1 MSSAREKA
9 EEGKILCE
17 ALSAAVS
24 DLRLG
29 RLCTR
34 RCLSCSILYHDL
46 DGIDIPHEEFENAEP
61 WDRPAERLD
70 KIVKL
75 IKKEANGG
83 CRRAERILKLIR
95 AVFVGVQYCNCQ
107 KSNRVSFLE
116 RLPGILSIK
125 AETSNPDENGL
136 TAWSLSDCDVFQEHA
151 VFDERRRRK
160 RCSNCKSS
168 VMALAKLA
176 FCPKVLFLDII
187 PTNTFDSAALSP
199 SSIELHSYSTKN
211 RAGIFIEDL
220 QNISH
225 TGEASGLLCSV
236 LNLKRNP
243 FVEYLSLELGYEKD
257 VRDDRRRFIGD
268 SLHMYRTFSTS
279 FDYSTWDS
287 GRPWGFGSVWNS
299 NVARTNYIVRRLRP
313 RLLQVMSSESEGMN
327 LSSDSYQQQGLQRR
341 EEGVLQGSDPNEGVE
356 EEIFVISS
364 SSSSSELALTE
375 ASEDLSVIPTS
386 SGLPSGEI
394 LANSSSSP
402 PFSELPRAQVAEDL
416 STTPNHS
423 TGFSSVERALENAIE
438 RLENVRLADPQPDS
452 HLTEGT
458 RRSSLSELDEDEE
471 QEGVIQAASLSEEAR
486 REASARSL
494 SQSTVENMPSRIEIS
509 VHQSTNDRNPRV
521 RQRLGATQG
530 PGINEGAFT
539 PTPVRVSPPETSD
552 ANTREV
558 RDGASYRDGSF
569 ERGSRRD
576 LLGANPSQEENQEQ
590 TILDESRGSYPL
602 TQTGLDVA
610 ENIENLV
617 TSSEST
623 ISDTLL
629 PETNPLLQPPLI
641 SSTFPGFLRASDR
654 VHMRGPGTE
663 WRRELASTNH
673 CSLEE
678 FISSN
683 CSPIAFDLEKVFVL
697 LFEESDLSLS
707 ETETDLGCLEVLM
720 DLDSIVLLSKHWS
733 GQILKLPVRIFD
745 CSKRAL
751 QYPCKTARSLRNNLA
766 FAGEYSQAYFYT
778 NKNPAFAIGE
788 TFWNGTILRIV
799 VLLPDPSMVGGGLSL
814 YPHIFYE
821 GNSESLDR
829 VCLWREVRK
838 LLDFASLE
846 VLANPADTNFS
857 SHAEAAEYTVTGFG
871 RGEFSVMTKFL
882 ILFFQALEDFA
893 QMPGRAKLFGHLPRR
908 AIAEEGD
915 AKIVR
920 KELYR
925 ILWNSSGS
933 GEDEVSAYWDSLF
946 ERFNTSGENLI
957 SRAPWKS
964 DHTRRGENALLG
976 GSSDNITIVLEDLL
990 GLRRL
995 RFLIEGHDMKRC
1007 VQIRTE
1013 REAKFFED
1021 SFASAFDCRKEFC
1034 VDGVY
1039 DIGFTFKSSKSHD
1052 LAIKSSAADRIHLF
1066 TGQTRTGWEN
1076 SHSLEFYSTWG
1087 YPHNISFS
1095 TRKPYVGREAESI
1108 SAYRNGIRRIK
1119 AYHPIFRQAST
1130 GRVTDYEKHGKEF
1143 RRYMAT
1149 ALFPEIS
1156 KTSSQRRPHSRSNT
1170 NSPSDRARILVLE
1183 KLQELCME
1191 RMSRSRFIRSTVRYE
1206 LTYGINNGRGR
1217 LPLEMLVPLS
1227 RQTERPSAWWNG
1239 SGGDGIWS
1247 TPRKMPF
1254 SVYKS
1259 NTYFKSLT
1267 HFEDILLRNAC
1278 IILAACRSSILE
1290 ELAGLEDRIREA
1302 RALTR
1307 TIHPYFDIRGQ
1318 EAPGPDFRH
1327 WVLTLC
1333 SSLYETARHSY
1344 KALKANPYSGELV
1357 HLPYCMRAAG
1367 IEDSWYLLG
1376 IPLQIT
1382 YYLDKLFP
1390 GMRCH
1395 QDSVRDGE
1403 QVWTRLRQ
1411 LEIRNRGPY
1420 KLGVVRANLSLVFSR
1435 ETQNEEENIPDPL
1448 NIQNYVMRRIHDTQ
1462 VIAEAYALSAAVSIL
1477 SRPASR
1483 SLFDPDDPHSL
1494 AAGEDIMSLLSVLFV
1509 RTLVEDTQVF
1519 IRKTESGLLNR
1530 GLWQPSVFSNQG
1542 VLRHLWDIAARDEGW
1557 PPSHRL
1563 LERENANTSEVDVS
1577 QLLEDAGRAI
1587 RSGSTR
1593 IGSIIRSE
1601 NWLSFLS
1608 RLASHTIKDP
1618 QDLIQGEKYPRRWA
1632 GSVHV
1637 LKAIFFFIAEDD
1649 ALMSDRRSAT
1659 GFQTLLVKAFD
1670 DYFEACLKKCME
1682 AAGLFRAA
1690 PDISN
1695 PDRRNIFWET
1705 SRLGFVSLTSSPE
1718 PLETHENRVEENDE
1732 ENSGELAWTD
1742 YINSGND
1749 MDYRLPSDF
1758 YFQAY
1763 LRKISESNFNSAS
1776 TVDAWEALR
1785 FLLNVRRTALEEGR
1799 LFEQAFDLPQQE
1811 SQGAS
1816 SRPLGRAPRVDYPR
1830 SRNPRRRNSI
1840 LALSG
1845 LVYKV
1850 RDSLYSA
1857 RTWLRHHLDTSPAE
1871 LYESRVMNLEDSIRS
1886 RSQWRLCPPNVLRE
1900 ALRSVLGEQIERPPG
1915 SLLRLHLRQILWS
1928 PENLSGIAEAQRR
1941 FHRVNCPRPML
1952 L

>member
-1 MSSAREKA
+1 MSSAKEKA
-9 EEGKILCE
+9 EEGKTLCE

-24 DLRLG
+24 DLRLR

-34 RCLSCSILYHDL
+34 RCLSCSILHHDL
-46 DGIDIPHEEFENAEP
+46 DGLDIPYEEFENAEP

-75 IKKEANGG
+75 IKNEADGG
-83 CRRAERILKLIR
+83 CRRAESILKYIR

-125 AETSNPDENGL
+125 AETSKPDEDGL

-151 VFDERRRRK
+151 AFDERGRRK
-160 RCSNCKSS
+160 SCSNCKSS
-168 VMALAKLA
+168 VMALTKLA

-187 PTNTFDSAALSP
+187 PTSTFDPAALSA

-211 RAGIFIEDL
+211 RGGIFIEDL
-220 QNISH
+220 QNISR
-225 TGEASGLLCSV
+225 TGEAYGLLCSV
-236 LNLKRNP
+236 VNLKRKP
-243 FVEYLSLELGYEKD
+243 FEEYLSLELGYERD
-257 VRDDRRRFIGD
+257 VRDNRRSFIGD

-279 FDYSTWDS
+279 FDFFRWDS
-287 GRPWGFGSVWNS
+287 ERPWGFGSLWNS
-299 NVARTNYIVRRLRP
+299 DMAKANYIVRRLRR
-313 RLLQVMSSESEGMN
+313 RLPQVISSESEEMS
-327 LSSDSYQQQGLQRR
+327 LSSDSCQQQGLRRR
-341 EEGVLQGSDPNEGVE
+341 EERFLPGTDPNQGVA
-356 EEIFVISS
+356 EEIVVIPS
-364 SSSSSELALTE
+364 SSSSSELALAET
-375 ASEDLSVIPTS
+375 SEDLLVIPTS
-386 SGLPSGEI
+386 SGLRSGEI

-402 PFSELPRAQVAEDL
+402 PFSELPRTEVAEDL
-416 STTPNHS
+416 ATAPNHS
-423 TGFSSVERALENAIE
+423 AGFSRVERALEDIIE
-438 RLENVRLADPQPDS
+438 RLENVRLADSQPDS
-452 HLTEGT
+452 HLTQGA
-458 RRSSLSELDEDEE
+458 RRSDSSVLYEDQE
-471 QEGVIQAASLSEEAR
+471 QEGLIHAAIPSEEAR
-486 REASARSL
+486 REPSAISL
-494 SQSTVENMPSRIEIS
+494 PQTAVENMPNNQTEDFAY
-509 VHQSTNDRNPRV
+509 QSSDDRNPRV
-521 RQRLGATQG
+521 RERLEETQG
-530 PGINEGAFT
+530 AGINERAFA
-539 PTPVRVSPPETSD
+539 PTSVRESPPETSD
-552 ANTREV
+552 AHTREA
-558 RDGASYRDGSF
+558 RDGASYRSGSL
-569 ERGSRRD
+569 EQGSRRD
-576 LLGANPSQEENQEQ
+576 SHGANPSQEEGQER
-590 TILDESRGSYPL
+590 TTLHESRRSPPL
-602 TQTGLDVA
+602 TPPGLDIA
-610 ENIENLV
+610 DNIENLV

-629 PETNPLLQPPLI
+629 PERSPLLQPPLI
-641 SSTFPGFLRASDR
+641 SSTFPGLLRASAR

-663 WRRELASTNH
+663 WRREFASTNH
-673 CSLEE
+673 FSLEE
-678 FISSN
+678 FISSDF
-683 CSPIAFDLEKVFVL
+683 SPIAFDLEKLFVL
-697 LFEESDLSLS
+697 LFEESDLSLN

-733 GQILKLPVRIFD
+733 GDILKLPVRIFD

-751 QYPCKTARSLRNNLA
+751 QYPCKTARSPRNNLA
-766 FAGEYSQAYFYT
+766 FAGQYSQAYFYA
-778 NKNPAFAIGE
+778 NKNPAFAVGE
-788 TFWNGTILRIV
+788 TFWNQAIVRIV
-799 VLLPDPSMVGGGLSL
+799 VLLPDPSIVGGGLSL

-838 LLDFASLE
+838 LLDFSSLE

-857 SHAEAAEYTVTGFG
+857 THAEASEYTVTTFG
-871 RGEFSVMTKFL
+871 RGEFRVMTKFL
-882 ILFFQALEDFA
+882 ILFFQALEDYV
-893 QMPGRAKLFGHLPRR
+893 QMPERAKLFGHLPRR
-908 AIAEEGD
+908 AIAEDGD

-925 ILWNSSGS
+925 VLWNSSDS
-933 GEDEVSAYWDSLF
+933 GEEEISAYWDNLF
-946 ERFNTSGENLI
+946 ERFTISDEDLI

-976 GSSDNITIVLEDLL
+976 GSSDNITVVLEDLL

-1021 SFASAFDCRKEFC
+1021 SFASAFDCRKELC

-1039 DIGFTFKSSKSHD
+1039 DIGFTFKSSKGHD
-1052 LAIKSSAADRIHLF
+1052 LAIKSSAADRVHLF
-1066 TGQTRTGWEN
+1066 TGQTRTGWDD
-1076 SHSLEFYSTWG
+1076 SRSIEFYSTWG

-1108 SAYRNGIRRIK
+1108 SPYRNGIRRIK

-1143 RRYMAT
+1143 RKYMAT
-1149 ALFPEIS
+1149 ALFPEVS
-1156 KTSSQRRPHSRSNT
+1156 KNSSQRIP
-1170 NSPSDRARILVLE
+1170 NSPSDSARVFILE

-1191 RMSRSRFIRSTVRYE
+1191 RIARSRFIRSTVRYE
-1206 LTYGINNGRGR
+1206 LTYGINNGHGR
-1217 LPLEMLVPLS
+1217 LPLEMLFPLF
-1227 RQTERPSAWWNG
+1227 RQTKRPSAWWNG
-1239 SGGDGIWS
+1239 SSGDGVWS

-1267 HFEDILLRNAC
+1267 HFEDSLLRNAC

-1290 ELAGLEDRIREA
+1290 ELVGLEDRIREA
-1302 RALTR
+1302 RALAR
-1307 TIHPYFDIRGQ
+1307 IIHPYFDIRGQ

-1344 KALKANPYSGELV
+1344 KALIANPYSGELV
-1357 HLPYCMRAAG
+1357 HLPYCMRAVG

-1411 LEIRNRGPY
+1411 MEIRNRRPY

-1435 ETQNEEENIPDPL
+1435 EAQNEEENIPEPL
-1448 NIQNYVMRRIHDTQ
+1448 SIQNYVMRRIQDTQ

-1483 SLFDPDDPHSL
+1483 SLFDPDDHHSL
-1494 AAGEDIMSLLSVLFV
+1494 ATGEDIMSLLSVLFV

-1530 GLWQPSVFSNQG
+1530 GLWQPSIFSNQV
-1542 VLRHLWDIAARDEGW
+1542 VLRHLWSLAALNEGW

-1563 LERENANTSEVDVS
+1563 LERESGNTSEVDVS

-1587 RSGSTR
+1587 RRGSTR
-1593 IGSIIRSE
+1593 IGSIVRSE
-1601 NWLSFLS
+1601 HWLSFIS
-1608 RLASHTIKDP
+1608 RLASHTVKDP

-1670 DYFEACLKKCME
+1670 TYFEVCLKKCME

-1705 SRLGFVSLTSSPE
+1705 SRLSFVGLTSPAE
-1718 PLETHENRVEENDE
+1718 PLEAHENQSEENDE
-1732 ENSGELAWTD
+1732 ENPGELAWTD
-1742 YINSGND
+1742 YISSED
-1749 MDYRLPSDF
+1749 YMDYRLPSDF

-1763 LRKISESNFNSAS
+1763 LRKISESSFNGAS
-1776 TVDAWEALR
+1776 TVDAWEVLG
-1785 FLLNVRRTALEEGR
+1785 FLLNVRRTALQEGR
-1799 LFEQAFDLPQQE
+1799 LFEQAFDLTQHEFQA
-1811 SQGAS
+1811 AS
-1816 SRPLGRAPRVDYPR
+1816 GRPLGRAPRVGYPR

-1857 RTWLRHHLDTSPAE
+1857 RTWQRHHLDTSPAE
-1871 LYESRVMNLEDSIRS
+1871 LYESRVTNLECSIRS

-1900 ALRSVLGEQIERPPG
+1900 TLRSALGEQTERPPS

-1928 PENLSGIAEAQRR
+1928 PQNLSGIAEAQRR
-1941 FHRVNCPRPML
+1941 FHRVTCPRPML